1 MKITSLQENLK
12 NGLSLVG
19 HIAGKNQNLP
29 ILNNILIRAENGII
43 KLSTTDLEIGIVT
56 TVRGKV
62 EEEGVFTVEAKI
74 ISDYVSLLPNQKT
87 ELNLKENKIDVLCGN
102 YHTVIKGQSA
112 EEFPLIPQI
121 ERNIFYKVKADDLKK
136 ALSQVVFAV
145 SNSETRLELTGVL
158 FTINKDELVLTATD
172 SYRLA
177 EKKIKIETNS
187 TSEAGGKVIV
197 PAKTL
202 QELSRVLSAVRTE
215 SVDDKSNELS
225 FYYTDNQI
233 LFVLNETELVS
244 RLIEGQY
251 PDYQQIIP
259 QNIETKATVEKN
271 ELVRAVKAAAIFS
284 KSGVNDVNLDFPE
297 KQNKV
302 VVSSSSG
309 LSGENITNIE
319 AEVSGR
325 DNGMVVNY
333 RYLLEGLNSIT
344 GDKVNIQVVNGN
356 APCIMR
362 AASGDEGYLYLIMPI
377 KQ

>member
-29 ILNNILIRAENGII
+29 ILNNVLIKTENGVI
-43 KLSTTDLEIGIVT
+43 KLSATDLEIGVVT
-56 TVRGKV
+56 NVRGKV
-62 EEEGVFTVEAKI
+62 EEEGSYTVEAKI

-87 ELNLKENKIDVLCGN
+87 ELTLKENKIEVLCGN
-102 YHTVIKGQSA
+102 YHTIMKGQSA

-121 ERNIFYKVKADDLKK
+121 ERHIFHKVKAEDFKK

-145 SNSETRLELTGVL
+145 SSSETRIELSGIL
-158 FTINKDELVLTATD
+158 FTIKKNELVLTATD

-177 EKKIKIETNS
+177 EKKLKIESNVE
-187 TSEAGGKVIV
+187 SEADHKIIV

-202 QELSRVLSAVRTE
+202 QELGRILASIKNE
-215 SVDDKSNELS
+215 GVDEKNNELM

-233 LFVLNETELVS
+233 LFVIGETELVS
-244 RLIEGQY
+244 RLIEGQF

-259 QNIETKATVEKN
+259 QGIETKIAVQKS
-271 ELVRAVKAAAIFS
+271 ELIRAVKAAAIFS

-297 KQNKV
+297 NQNKV

-309 LSGENITNIE
+309 LSGENISNVE

-333 RYLLEGLNSIT
+333 RYLLEGLNSLN
-344 GDKVNIQVVNGN
+344 GDNVKIHVVNGN

-362 AASGDEGYLYLIMPI
+362 AASGDDEYLYLIMPI